1 MKFARIARG
10 ELPADTAALAQAL
23 IGCALVRDCPDGRR
37 AGRIVEVEAYVP
49 GDPASHAFRG
59 KTRRNAAMF
68 LEPHRAYVYRIYG
81 TSMCINVTS
90 ETEGVGAAV
99 LIRALEPLEGLRLM
113 ELRRRTTRM
122 RDLCRGPGRLCQALD
137 IDLQLDG
144 VDLLTDERVRLARP
158 PAQSTRVASSARIG
172 ITKAAE
178 RLLRFYEPDN
188 PFVSG
193 PKWLSPPLP

>member
-10 ELPADTAALAQAL
+10 ALPAETVALAQAL

-37 AGRIVEVEAYVP
+37 AGRIVEVEAYIP

-59 KTRRNAAMF
+59 ETQRNAAMF
-68 LEPHRAYVYRIYG
+68 LGPFHSYVYRIYG

-90 ETEGVGAAV
+90 ETAGVGAAV
-99 LIRALEPLEGLRLM
+99 LIRALEPVEGLRLM

-137 IDLQLDG
+137 IDLRLDA
-144 VDLLTDERVRLARP
+144 VDLLEGDSVWLARAGGKRP
-158 PAQSTRVASSARIG
+158 VVASSTRIG
-172 ITKAAE
+172 ITKAAD
-178 RLLRFYEPDN
+178 RTLRFYEPDN

-193 PKWLSPPLP
+193 PKWLSP